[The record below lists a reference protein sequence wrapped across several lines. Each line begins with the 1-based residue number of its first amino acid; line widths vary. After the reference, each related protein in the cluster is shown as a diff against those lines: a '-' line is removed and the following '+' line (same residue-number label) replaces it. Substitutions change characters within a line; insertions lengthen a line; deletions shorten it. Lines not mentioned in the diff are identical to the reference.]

1 MTAAM
6 MEEIVHADGRHE
18 LSPEVDAALDASV
31 LHNADLAPVPVSK
44 RTWTTYNYV
53 ALWIGM
59 SHNIPTW
66 GLAAGLVALGFAWYQ
81 AILTIMLA
89 NVIVLIPMLLNSHA
103 GTKYGIPFPVFARA
117 SFGVYGANL
126 AALLRAGIAC
136 GWFGI
141 QTWIGGE
148 AVYTVIGAIFG
159 KDSFWLTASKFQIGL
174 GDAQPWT
181 LWLSFIVFWI
191 LNILIIW
198 RGMDAVRRFENWAA
212 PFVLVVAFFL
222 LIWMYIKAGGFGPLV
237 SDAGTLG
244 WGSNFWLLFFPSLMG
259 MIAFWSTLSLNM
271 PDFTRFGQSQRTQA
285 IGQTL
290 GLPTTMT
297 LFPLIAV
304 LVTSATKV
312 VYGNYI
318 WDPVVLTGKFNEDGS
333 IGGAIVVILALV
345 TLGVATLSVNVAA
358 NIVSPSYDFS
368 NAWPK
373 RISFRTGGLITGIL
387 GILIQ
392 PWLLYHDPH
401 VYIFTWL
408 GFYGGATGAIAGVLI
423 ADYWL
428 IRKTNLKLADLYR
441 PSGVYRYV
449 SGWNWRAVAALLIGM
464 FVALGGAYSATNPD
478 GTASGPFPPGGI
490 VGFLHFQLPW
500 GGYLYDYS
508 WVLGLAVAF
517 ILYWA
522 FTRLVPEREQAVE
535 AAPQPA

>member
-1 MTAAM
+1 MAG
-6 MEEIVHADGRHE
+6 EIVHPDGRHE
-18 LSPEVDAALDASV
+18 LTPETDAALGTSA
-31 LHNADLAPVPVSK
+31 LHNEDLAPVPVSK
-44 RTWTTYNYV
+44 RTWTTYNYI

-59 SHNIPTW
+59 AHNIPTW
-66 GLAAGLVALGFAWYQ
+66 GLAAGLVAIGMAWYQ

-126 AALLRAGIAC
+126 AALIRAGIAC

-141 QTWIGGE
+141 QTWIGG
-148 AVYTVIGAIFG
+148 GAIFVVMAKIFG
-159 KDSFWLTASKFQIGL
+159 AGSWWTDAAKISIGF
-174 GDAQPWT
+174 GDPAPWT
-181 LWLSFIVFWI
+181 QWLSFAIFWA

-212 PFVLVVAFFL
+212 PFVMVVAIFL
-222 LIWMYIKAGGFGPLV
+222 LVWMYFEAGGFGPLV
-237 SDAGTLG
+237 EDHGTLG
-244 WGSNFWLLFFPSLMG
+244 WGPGFWVVFWPSLMG

-271 PDFTRFGQSQRTQA
+271 PDFTRFGKSQRTQA
-285 IGQTL
+285 IGQAL

-297 LFPLIAV
+297 IFPLIAV
-304 LVTSATKV
+304 LVTSATFT
-312 VYGNYI
+312 VYGEYI
-318 WDPVVLTGKFNEDGS
+318 WNPVDLVGRFDNVL
-333 IGGAIVVILALV
+333 VVVLALV

-373 RISFRTGGLITGIL
+373 RISFRTGGLITGVL

-392 PWLLYHDPH
+392 PWVLLSTPE

-428 IRKTNLKLADLYR
+428 VRRTNLHLTDLYR
-441 PSGVYRYV
+441 SSGIYRYA
-449 SGWNWRAVAALLIGM
+449 SGWNWRAVVSLALGA
-464 FVALGGAYSATNPD
+464 FVALGGAYSALDAKGDPT
-478 GTASGPFPPGGI
+478 GPFPPGGI
-490 VGFLHFQLPW
+490 VGFLHVELPW
-500 GGYLYDYS
+500 GGFLYDYS
-508 WVLGLAVAF
+508 WVLGLVVSF
-517 ILYWA
+517 VLYWV
-522 FTRLVPEREQAVE
+522 FTRFVPERQATPSAMAAEQPVA
-535 AAPQPA
+535 